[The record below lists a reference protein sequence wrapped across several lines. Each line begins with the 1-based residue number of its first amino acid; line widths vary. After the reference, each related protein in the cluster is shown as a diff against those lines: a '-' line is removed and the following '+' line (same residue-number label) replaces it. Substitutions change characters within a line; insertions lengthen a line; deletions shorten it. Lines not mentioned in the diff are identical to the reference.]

1 MLSAHDRW
9 LLPPESKIPELED
22 EDRERLL
29 LEILW
34 NDFRKNAAAHCP
46 EHSVKV
52 WIRDTF
58 FDHGD
63 VFEEMAALHKEA
75 IEEAWVEEHTNP

>member
-1 MLSAHDRW
+1 MLSPLDRY
-9 LLPPESKIPELED
+9 LTPPESKIPELED

-29 LEILW
+29 LDILW

-52 WIRDTF
+52 WLRDTF
-58 FDHGD
+58 LDHGD
-63 VFEEMAALHKEA
+63 VFDKMTAYHREA
-75 IEEAWVEEHTNP
+75 IEEAWAEEHQP